1 MWQASPSMYSK
12 TTFKVNVK
20 TGDND
25 TQDNLFSHKSVHKND
40 SYKSET
46 LGLCNYRFIKGQSG
60 T

>member
-1 MWQASPSMYSK
+1 MYSK

-40 SYKSET
+40 GYKSET
-46 LGLCNYRFIKGQSG
+46 LGLYNYRFIKGQSG